1 MLHLYKGE
9 VRLIETILFYYASLR
24 MSLILVNDLNCVL
37 MIYFSQNL
45 SISVDA
51 VRISSSEMNSDVHA
65 SAEYRANMVKVF
77 AKKAVEAC

>member
-1 MLHLYKGE
+1 MLHRYKGE
-9 VRLIETILFYYASLR
+9 VRLIETILFYDASLR

-51 VRISSSEMNSDVHA
+51 VRILLISSV
-65 SAEYRANMVKVF
+65 
-77 AKKAVEAC
+77 

>member
-9 VRLIETILFYYASLR
+9 VRLIETILFYDASLR
-24 MSLILVNDLNCVL
+24 MSRILVNDLNCVL

-51 VRISSSEMNSDVHA
+51 VRILFISSV
-65 SAEYRANMVKVF
+65 
-77 AKKAVEAC
+77 

>member
-9 VRLIETILFYYASLR
+9 VRLIETNLLYDASLR
-24 MSLILVNDLNCVL
+24 MSLTLVNDLNCVL

-51 VRISSSEMNSDVHA
+51 VRILFISSG
-65 SAEYRANMVKVF
+65 
-77 AKKAVEAC
+77 

>member
-9 VRLIETILFYYASLR
+9 VRLIETISLYNAALR
-24 MSLILVNDLNCVL
+24 MFLTLVNDLNCVL

-51 VRISSSEMNSDVHA
+51 VRILFISSV
-65 SAEYRANMVKVF
+65 
-77 AKKAVEAC
+77 

>member
-9 VRLIETILFYYASLR
+9 VRLIETISLYNAALR
-24 MSLILVNDLNCVL
+24 RLLTLVNDLNCVL

-51 VRISSSEMNSDVHA
+51 VRILFISSV
-65 SAEYRANMVKVF
+65 
-77 AKKAVEAC
+77 

>member
-9 VRLIETILFYYASLR
+9 VRLIETILLYDASLR
-24 MSLILVNDLNCVL
+24 MSLTLVNDLNCVL

-51 VRISSSEMNSDVHA
+51 VRVLFISSV
-65 SAEYRANMVKVF
+65 
-77 AKKAVEAC
+77 

>member
-9 VRLIETILFYYASLR
+9 VRLIETILFYDASLR

-51 VRISSSEMNSDVHA
+51 VRILFISSV
-65 SAEYRANMVKVF
+65 
-77 AKKAVEAC
+77 

>member
-9 VRLIETILFYYASLR
+9 VRLIETILFYDASLR
-24 MSLILVNDLNCVL
+24 MSLTLVNDLNCVL

-51 VRISSSEMNSDVHA
+51 VRILVISSV
-65 SAEYRANMVKVF
+65 
-77 AKKAVEAC
+77 

>member
-9 VRLIETILFYYASLR
+9 VRLIETILLYDASLR

-51 VRISSSEMNSDVHA
+51 VRILFISSV
-65 SAEYRANMVKVF
+65 
-77 AKKAVEAC
+77 

>member
-9 VRLIETILFYYASLR
+9 VRLIETNLLYDASLR
-24 MSLILVNDLNCVL
+24 MSLTLVNDLNCVL

-51 VRISSSEMNSDVHA
+51 VRILFISSV
-65 SAEYRANMVKVF
+65 
-77 AKKAVEAC
+77 

>member
-9 VRLIETILFYYASLR
+9 VRLIETILFYDASLR
-24 MSLILVNDLNCVL
+24 MSLTLVNDLNCVL

-51 VRISSSEMNSDVHA
+51 VRILLISSV
-65 SAEYRANMVKVF
+65 
-77 AKKAVEAC
+77 

>member
-9 VRLIETILFYYASLR
+9 VRLIETILLYDASLR
-24 MSLILVNDLNCVL
+24 MSLTLVNDLNCVL

-51 VRISSSEMNSDVHA
+51 VRILLISSV
-65 SAEYRANMVKVF
+65 
-77 AKKAVEAC
+77 

>member
-9 VRLIETILFYYASLR
+9 VRLIETILLYYASLR
-24 MSLILVNDLNCVL
+24 MSLTLVNDLNCVL

-51 VRISSSEMNSDVHA
+51 VRILLISSV
-65 SAEYRANMVKVF
+65 
-77 AKKAVEAC
+77 

>member
-9 VRLIETILFYYASLR
+9 VRLIETILFYDASLR
-24 MSLILVNDLNCVL
+24 MSLTLVNDLNCVL

-51 VRISSSEMNSDVHA
+51 VRILFISSV
-65 SAEYRANMVKVF
+65 
-77 AKKAVEAC
+77 

>member
-9 VRLIETILFYYASLR
+9 VRLIETILFYDASLR
-24 MSLILVNDLNCVL
+24 MSLILVSDLNCVL

-51 VRISSSEMNSDVHA
+51 VRILFISSV
-65 SAEYRANMVKVF
+65 
-77 AKKAVEAC
+77 

>member
-9 VRLIETILFYYASLR
+9 VRLIETILFHDASLR
-24 MSLILVNDLNCVL
+24 MSLTLVNDLNCVL

-51 VRISSSEMNSDVHA
+51 VRILFISSV
-65 SAEYRANMVKVF
+65 
-77 AKKAVEAC
+77 

>member
-9 VRLIETILFYYASLR
+9 VRLIETILFHDASLR
-24 MSLILVNDLNCVL
+24 MSLTLVNDLNCVL

-51 VRISSSEMNSDVHA
+51 VRILLISSV
-65 SAEYRANMVKVF
+65 
-77 AKKAVEAC
+77 

>member
-9 VRLIETILFYYASLR
+9 VRLIETILFHDASLR
-24 MSLILVNDLNCVL
+24 MSLTLVNDLNCVL

-51 VRISSSEMNSDVHA
+51 VRILFILSV
-65 SAEYRANMVKVF
+65 
-77 AKKAVEAC
+77 

>member
-9 VRLIETILFYYASLR
+9 VRLIETISLYNAALR
-24 MSLILVNDLNCVL
+24 RLITLVNDLNCVL

-51 VRISSSEMNSDVHA
+51 VRILLISSV
-65 SAEYRANMVKVF
+65 
-77 AKKAVEAC
+77 

>member
-9 VRLIETILFYYASLR
+9 VRLIETILLHDASLR
-24 MSLILVNDLNCVL
+24 MSLTLVNDLNCVL

-51 VRISSSEMNSDVHA
+51 VRILFISSV
-65 SAEYRANMVKVF
+65 
-77 AKKAVEAC
+77 

>member
-9 VRLIETILFYYASLR
+9 VRLIETISLYNAALR
-24 MSLILVNDLNCVL
+24 MLLTLVNDLNCVL

-51 VRISSSEMNSDVHA
+51 VRILLISSV
-65 SAEYRANMVKVF
+65 
-77 AKKAVEAC
+77 

>member
-9 VRLIETILFYYASLR
+9 VRLIETILFHDASLR
-24 MSLILVNDLNCVL
+24 MSLTLVNDLNCVL

-51 VRISSSEMNSDVHA
+51 VRILFIPSV
-65 SAEYRANMVKVF
+65 
-77 AKKAVEAC
+77 

>member
-9 VRLIETILFYYASLR
+9 VRLIETILFHDASLR
-24 MSLILVNDLNCVL
+24 MSLTLVNDLNCVL

-51 VRISSSEMNSDVHA
+51 VRILFISSG
-65 SAEYRANMVKVF
+65 
-77 AKKAVEAC
+77 

>member
-9 VRLIETILFYYASLR
+9 VRLIETISLYNAALR
-24 MSLILVNDLNCVL
+24 MLLTLVNDLNCVL

-51 VRISSSEMNSDVHA
+51 VRILVISSV
-65 SAEYRANMVKVF
+65 
-77 AKKAVEAC
+77 

>member
-9 VRLIETILFYYASLR
+9 VRLIETISLYNAALR
-24 MSLILVNDLNCVL
+24 MLLTLVNDLNCVL

-51 VRISSSEMNSDVHA
+51 VRILFISSV
-65 SAEYRANMVKVF
+65 
-77 AKKAVEAC
+77 

>member
-9 VRLIETILFYYASLR
+9 VRLIETILFYDASLR

-51 VRISSSEMNSDVHA
+51 VRILLISSV
-65 SAEYRANMVKVF
+65 
-77 AKKAVEAC
+77 

>member
-9 VRLIETILFYYASLR
+9 VRLIETILFYDASLR

-51 VRISSSEMNSDVHA
+51 VSILLISSV
-65 SAEYRANMVKVF
+65 
-77 AKKAVEAC
+77 

>member
-1 MLHLYKGE
+1 
-9 VRLIETILFYYASLR
+9 

-51 VRISSSEMNSDVHA
+51 VRILFISSV
-65 SAEYRANMVKVF
+65 
-77 AKKAVEAC
+77 

>member
-9 VRLIETILFYYASLR
+9 VRLIETILLYDASLR
-24 MSLILVNDLNCVL
+24 MSLTLVNDLNCVL

-51 VRISSSEMNSDVHA
+51 VRILFIPSV
-65 SAEYRANMVKVF
+65 
-77 AKKAVEAC
+77 